1 MRSTAR
7 RTALFLSPSIR
18 MSVQRLHDF
27 PALPESC
34 SSTEGTIMTQSQFSQ
49 TTRQNLADVIIDAKI
64 RKNLTFEQINEG
76 TGLSLAF
83 VTAALLGQH
92 PLPADAAKVVADKL
106 DLDEGAIR
114 LLQSI
119 PVRGSIPGG
128 VPTDPTIY
136 RFYEMVQIY
145 GSTLKALVHE
155 KFGDGIISAINFK
168 LDIKKVDDPEG
179 GSRAVITLDGK
190 YLPTKPF

>member
-1 MRSTAR
+1 
-7 RTALFLSPSIR
+7 
-18 MSVQRLHDF
+18 
-27 PALPESC
+27 
-34 SSTEGTIMTQSQFSQ
+34 MTQSQYSQ
-49 TTRQNLADVIIDAKI
+49 TNRMNLADAVMDAKV
-64 RKNLTFEQINEG
+64 RKDLTFEQLTEG

-92 PLPADAAKVVADKL
+92 ALPVDAAKVVAEKL
-106 DLDEGAIR
+106 DLDEDAVR
-114 LLQSI
+114 LLQTI
-119 PVRGSIPGG
+119 PLRGSIPGG

-168 LDIKKVDDPEG
+168 LDIKKVEDPEG

>member
-1 MRSTAR
+1 
-7 RTALFLSPSIR
+7 
-18 MSVQRLHDF
+18 
-27 PALPESC
+27 
-34 SSTEGTIMTQSQFSQ
+34 MTQSQTSQ
-49 TTRQNLADVIIDAKI
+49 ARREALTEAIIDAKS
-64 RKNLTFEQINEG
+64 RRNLTFAQLTEG
-76 TGLSLAF
+76 TGLSIAF

-92 PLPADAAKVVADKL
+92 ALPADAAKLITERL
-106 DLDEGAIR
+106 DLSADDTR

-119 PVRGSIPGG
+119 PLRGSIPGG

-136 RFYEMVQIY
+136 RFYEIVQIY

-155 KFGDGIISAINFK
+155 QFGDGIISAINFK

>member
-1 MRSTAR
+1 
-7 RTALFLSPSIR
+7 
-18 MSVQRLHDF
+18 
-27 PALPESC
+27 
-34 SSTEGTIMTQSQFSQ
+34 MTQSQHSQ
-49 TTRQNLADVIIDAKI
+49 ASRAALTDRIIDTKI
-64 RKNLTFEQINEG
+64 RKDLTFEALANG

-106 DLDEGAIR
+106 ELGDDAVRE
-114 LLQSI
+114 LQTI
-119 PVRGSIPGG
+119 PLRNSIPGG

-136 RFYEMVQIY
+136 RFYEMILVY

-155 KFGDGIISAINFK
+155 KLGDGIISAINFK
-168 LDIKKVDDPEG
+168 LDMQVVDDPEG
-179 GSRAVITLDGK
+179 GKRAVITLNGK

>member
-1 MRSTAR
+1 M
-7 RTALFLSPSIR
+7 I
-18 MSVQRLHDF
+18 
-27 PALPESC
+27 
-34 SSTEGTIMTQSQFSQ
+34 QSQYNQ
-49 TTRQNLADVIIDAKI
+49 TTRMALADAIVDAKA
-64 RKNLTFEQINEG
+64 RKNLSFEQLNEG

-83 VTAALLGQH
+83 VVAALLGQH
-92 PLPADAAKVVADKL
+92 PLPADAAKLISDRL
-106 DLDEGAIR
+106 QLGDEAAR
-114 LLQSI
+114 LLQTI
-119 PVRGSIPGG
+119 PLRGSIPGG